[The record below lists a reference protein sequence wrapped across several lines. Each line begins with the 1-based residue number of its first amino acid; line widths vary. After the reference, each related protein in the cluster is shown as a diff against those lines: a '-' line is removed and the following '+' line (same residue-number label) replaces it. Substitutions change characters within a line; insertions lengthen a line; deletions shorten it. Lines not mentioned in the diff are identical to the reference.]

1 MKHELLMSEGRN
13 LLFEAPCAYFE
24 DPYQTSPRGGFLL
37 PQHSLP
43 LGGDGEGLLSEAP
56 CAYSGSASCLFR
68 KCPALIPEAPRA
80 YFRSASRLFWKRKP
94 DKDSIRRIIPGQ
106 KGVS

>member
-13 LLFEAPCAYFE
+13 LLFEAPRAYFE

-56 CAYSGSASCLFR
+56 CGYSGSASCLFPKR
-68 KCPALIPEAPRA
+68 PALISEAPSA
-80 YFRSASRLFWKRKP
+80 YFGSESRIRTQSAELFP
-94 DKDSIRRIIPGQ
+94 DR

>member
-13 LLFEAPCAYFE
+13 LLFEAPCAYSE

-56 CAYSGSASCLFR
+56 RAYSGSALRLSPKRLV
-68 KCPALIPEAPRA
+68 LILEAPCA
-80 YFRSASRLFWKRKP
+80 YLRSA
-94 DKDSIRRIIPGQ
+94 
-106 KGVS
+106 

>member
-1 MKHELLMSEGRN
+1 MKHELLMLEGRN

-56 CAYSGSASCLFR
+56 CAYFG
-68 KCPALIPEAPRA
+68 
-80 YFRSASRLFWKRKP
+80 SASRLFWKRPALISEAPCAYFGSESRIRTQSAELFP
-94 DKDSIRRIIPGQ
+94 DR

>member
-56 CAYSGSASCLFR
+56 V
-68 KCPALIPEAPRA
+68 LISEAPCA
-80 YFRSASRLFWKRKP
+80 YFRSALRLFWKRKP
-94 DKDSIRRIIPGQ
+94 DKDSIRRTIPGQ
-106 KGVS
+106 EGRVLMYKKNRTMKL